1 MMIIFSSKLNKY
13 SSSYSYSQSYILIVY
28 SSSISFLILSFYLME
43 TIKKFYEELN
53 FNIKMRKLVLFLM

>member
-1 MMIIFSSKLNKY
+1 MIIFSSKLNKY